1 MAQSINLVD
10 FLNTCQTGD
19 LILVNARDHWYDRM
33 IESFSYSKFS
43 HIGMI
48 LRDPT
53 YLQNGKT
60 LKGLYFLESSL
71 EKCDDAI
78 THQRPWGVQIVPLH
92 HVVAHYSNTSNGYL
106 YYRKLTSQPR
116 DTWFERTLRN
126 SYAEVQGKPYDL
138 LPWDWIKAL
147 FHIESGNNQ
156 RINTFWC
163 SALIGFLYVRLKLLD
178 PKLPW
183 SLMAPRR
190 FSWYEN
196 EQLTFYHGELLPE
209 KWIQFDNNYKQELA
223 SMIPQSKSVQI

>member
-1 MAQSINLVD
+1 
-10 FLNTCQTGD
+10 
-19 LILVNARDHWYDRM
+19 
-33 IESFSYSKFS
+33 
-43 HIGMI
+43 
-48 LRDPT
+48 
-53 YLQNGKT
+53 
-60 LKGLYFLESSL
+60 
-71 EKCDDAI
+71 
-78 THQRPWGVQIVPLH
+78 LH